1 MLILT
6 RKVGESI
13 IINENIKIQ
22 ILSIKRN
29 NVKIAIEAPE
39 NIPVYREEIFLKI
52 KNQNIEAAKID
63 FEIEKLENL

>member
-6 RKVGESI
+6 RKAGESI